1 MLIKNAYK
9 MSFEV
14 TQCHAVNSNKSKSA
28 SFIKKVDALILH
40 STTANA
46 PNSETVME
54 IQNYFSNFLPT
65 FVCSK

>member
-40 STTANA
+40 SATANA

-54 IQNYFSNFLPT
+54 I
-65 FVCSK
+65 